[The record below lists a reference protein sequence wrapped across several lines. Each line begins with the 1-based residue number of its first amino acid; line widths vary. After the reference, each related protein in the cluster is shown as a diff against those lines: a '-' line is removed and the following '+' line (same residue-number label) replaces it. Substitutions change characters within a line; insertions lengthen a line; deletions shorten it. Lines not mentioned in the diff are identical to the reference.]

1 MTTTGPR
8 VRVLRGIEPRPADI
22 GTVSAR
28 AARELVVDPRLVHE
42 ATEEGFRFGYDE
54 GFSKGLADSA
64 DAIDAREQA
73 RGEQLRSTMAR
84 LDAAANALA
93 VEHAA
98 VIEAIEEQIVTLACA
113 IATEIV
119 GAELRHTN
127 QRGRDALLRALR
139 FAPEQGAVRARLHPD
154 DVATAGD
161 LSTLLAG
168 RALDVVSDPLLDTG
182 DCVVDIDAT
191 RIDARIAPA
200 LARIRAVLEGDTE

>member
-8 VRVLRGIEPRPADI
+8 VRVLRGIEPRPADL

-42 ATEEGFRFGYDE
+42 ATDEGFRFGYEE
-54 GFSKGLADSA
+54 GFSKGLTDAA
-64 DAIDAREQA
+64 AAIDSRERA
-73 RGEQLRSTMAR
+73 RGEELRGTLDR
-84 LDAAANALA
+84 LVRAADALA
-93 VEHAA
+93 TEHAA
-98 VIEAIEEQIVTLACA
+98 VVAAIEDQVVTLACA
-113 IATEIV
+113 VATEIV
-119 GAELRHTN
+119 GAELRHTD

-154 DVATAGD
+154 DIATAGD
-161 LSTLLAG
+161 LTSLVGG
-168 RALDVVSDPLLDTG
+168 RALDVVGDRALQPG

-200 LARIRAVLEGDTE
+200 LARVRAVLEGETA

>member
-28 AARELVVDPRLVHE
+28 AARELVVDPQLVAD
-42 ATEEGFRFGYDE
+42 ATDEGFRFGYDE
-54 GFSKGLADSA
+54 GFSKGLSDAA
-64 DAIDAREQA
+64 AAIDSRERARS
-73 RGEQLRSTMAR
+73 EQLRSTLDR
-84 LDAAANALA
+84 LAAACAALA
-93 VEHAA
+93 TEHAA
-98 VIEAIEEQIVTLACA
+98 VIAAIEDQVVTLACA
-113 IATEIV
+113 IATEVV

-127 QRGRDALLRALR
+127 ARGRDALLRALR

-161 LSTLLAG
+161 LSG
-168 RALDVVSDPLLDTG
+168 MIGSRSLDVVADPTLQQG
-182 DCVVDIDAT
+182 DCIVDIDAT

-200 LARIRAVLEGDTE
+200 FARIRAVLEGDSE